1 MIDKMYEMDIERK
14 EYNYL
19 QHVEYFIKNNL
30 EWILDRLKSKNETKI
45 DWIKIFKATARE
57 EYDQAS
63 ELDVGAERVF
73 HNLFGRFNML
83 QVNSTPIGSDLMFDT
98 YDAIIHIDIKTTT
111 DSNPADFGGKIQIG
125 QNQTSYS
132 VNETKN
138 GDIYPFKASLPTVY
152 SNGKLCLTYI
162 VQIIYNNNEDKP
174 KIISI
179 FSIPNGAL
187 YNTYG
192 NCVNAGK
199 HIKDLNKLQ
208 SRGDIRFLYRDASR
222 FKNLTGQP
230 SRIIVIYPKNPS
242 EDSLKKYL
250 GLDRLL

>member
-1 MIDKMYEMDIERK
+1 MDEMDIEEK

-19 QHVEYFIKNNL
+19 HHVEYFIKNNL
-30 EWILDRLKSKNETKI
+30 KWILDRLKSKNEIKR

-57 EYDQAS
+57 KYDRAS

-73 HNLFGRFNML
+73 HNLFGRFNIL

-111 DSNPADFGGKIQIG
+111 DSNPADFGGRIQIG

-132 VNETKN
+132 VNKTKK
-138 GDIYPFKASLPTVY
+138 GSIYPFKASLPPIY

-162 VQIIYNNNEDKP
+162 VQIIYNNYDDKP
-174 KIISI
+174 KIISL

-199 HIKDLNKLQ
+199 HRKDLNKLQ
-208 SRGDIRFLYRDASR
+208 SRGDIRFLYKDASR
-222 FKNLTGQP
+222 FKNLPYQP
-230 SRIIVIYPKNPS
+230 SRIIVIYPENPS
-242 EDSLKKYL
+242 VDILKKYL
-250 GLDRLL
+250 GIDKLL